1 MSETLDLLIRH
12 ARLRRRP
19 GALYDIA
26 VQGGCI
32 ELIEES
38 PGVSAA
44 VVVDAAGGLVT
55 EPFVNP
61 HLHLDKVY
69 TLQRLDEESSLRAYH
84 GEGMGNAMHAIKAA
98 SRVKESYSQNWIVE
112 NAREALRAA
121 AVHGNTYI
129 RAFADVDS
137 KARLEGVKALLQVK
151 EEFRG
156 VVELQ
161 VVAFPQDGVLP
172 SPARRISCGRRWR
185 WARTWSEAS
194 PGSSTRMP
202 RLENTCGRCSTSPW
216 PATGPSPC
224 SWTTPAMPACARWR

>member
-61 HLHLDKVY
+61 HLHLDKV
-69 TLQRLDEESSLRAYH
+69 
-84 GEGMGNAMHAIKAA
+84 
-98 SRVKESYSQNWIVE
+98 
-112 NAREALRAA
+112 
-121 AVHGNTYI
+121 
-129 RAFADVDS
+129 ADVDS
-137 KARLEGVKALLQVK
+137 KARLEGVKVK

-161 VVAFPQDGVLP
+161 VVAFPQDGVLWATP
-172 SPARRISCGRRWR
+172 CMRLRPLQRLDEESFALRAYKEEFRSPARRISCGRRWR

-202 RLENTCGRCSTSPW
+202 RLEVRRWDRRARRG
-216 PATGPSPC
+216 
-224 SWTTPAMPACARWR
+224 TPMHAIEAGWRRRRG

>member
-1 MSETLDLLIRH
+1 MSETFDLLIRH

-84 GEGMGNAMHAIKAA
+84 GRGWATPCMR
-98 SRVKESYSQNWIVE
+98 SR
-112 NAREALRAA
+112 RR
-121 AVHGNTYI
+121 
-129 RAFADVDS
+129 
-137 KARLEGVKALLQVK
+137 
-151 EEFRG
+151 RG
-156 VVELQ
+156 
-161 VVAFPQDGVLP
+161 
-172 SPARRISCGRRWR
+172 
-185 WARTWSEAS
+185 
-194 PGSSTRMP
+194 
-202 RLENTCGRCSTSPW
+202 
-216 PATGPSPC
+216 
-224 SWTTPAMPACARWR
+224 